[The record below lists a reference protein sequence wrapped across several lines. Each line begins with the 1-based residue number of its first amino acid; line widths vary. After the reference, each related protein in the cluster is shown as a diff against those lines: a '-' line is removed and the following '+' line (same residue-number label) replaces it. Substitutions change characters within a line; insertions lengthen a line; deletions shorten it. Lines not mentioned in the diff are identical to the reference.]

1 MKGSIYL
8 EEMSSSMTLG
18 VELLQVAHQKLAVPF
33 WSGLK
38 KNGGGLKGFV
48 LLAGHIWTIRKDKE
62 VLYFSH
68 FTKK

>member
-18 VELLQVAHQKLAVPF
+18 VELLQVAYEKLAIPF

-38 KNGGGLKGFV
+38 KWRWAEGFCSFHWAYMDNKKG
-48 LLAGHIWTIRKDKE
+48 
-62 VLYFSH
+62 
-68 FTKK
+68 